1 MKSAIILFAHGARDP
16 EWAQPF
22 IQIRERVAQQ
32 FPSTQVML
40 AFLELMQPTLV
51 EAVAKL
57 THNDVE
63 HITLIPLF
71 LARGGHLK
79 QDLPRLIA
87 SIEQHHPTVKFNVA
101 PAIGEEPEILDS
113 IARWVVAQH
122 RLPNK
127 KPANQ

>member
-32 FPSTQVML
+32 FPSTQVTL

-51 EAVAKL
+51 EAVAKF

-79 QDLPRLIA
+79 QDLPRLIT
-87 SIEQHHPTVKFNVA
+87 SIEQHHPTVKFHIA
-101 PAIGEEPEILDS
+101 PALGEEPEILDS

-122 RLPNK
+122 RL
-127 KPANQ
+127 AQ